1 MPSAGVAVSEL
12 DVASP
17 LSSALV
23 CAKDKPARRQ
33 ARRQEMA
40 APRRNFSM
48 GKFKPTVARTPEEL
62 AKALGLSAAE
72 AKEWQVQYALLKR
85 VKDIVRREKITHA
98 DLAKRAGTSRTR
110 VTAILNDNLEHVS
123 SDLLIRM
130 LGSLG
135 YGVRVSVSKS
145 SIRRRSLI
153 STRAI
158 GQRFGRLSACTT
170 I

>member
-1 MPSAGVAVSEL
+1 
-12 DVASP
+12 
-17 LSSALV
+17 
-23 CAKDKPARRQ
+23 
-33 ARRQEMA
+33 
-40 APRRNFSM
+40 M
-48 GKFKPTVARTPEEL
+48 GKLKPTVARTPEEL

-85 VKDIVRREKITHA
+85 LKDIVRRQKITHA

-135 YGVRVSVSKS
+135 YGVRVSVS
-145 SIRRRSLI
+145 RVD
-153 STRAI
+153 TA
-158 GQRFGRLSACTT
+158 A
-170 I
+170 